1 MITAV
6 FPDLKTGFEDIA
18 DADVKLRRAL
28 GEMRGSFLL
37 RDKDLDTTIFSTKDL
52 YTI

>member
-1 MITAV
+1 VITAV

-18 DADVKLRRAL
+18 DADVKLRRGL

-37 RDKDLDTTIFSTKDL
+37 INGLRNEGREQFI
-52 YTI
+52 